1 MRQRTVGQRSRLYVW
16 HRTEKANAAVHGL
29 PMTIQTTFSLRAS
42 TPSARQMHF
51 PGSSSRSKT
60 LSRPDDRG
68 LEARHVPRSLPL
80 LGTTGESTRI
90 LIVDDV
96 YSTGP
101 LEYLLHGL
109 GYWTTRVASCGETAL
124 KAAQDF
130 LPSVVLLAIDLPDM
144 NAYRVASQ
152 LRERADGREL
162 RLIALTVDYTHAGRD
177 LAREAGFER
186 YLAKP
191 VSASALNQLLR
202 ADLP

>member
-1 MRQRTVGQRSRLYVW
+1 
-16 HRTEKANAAVHGL
+16 
-29 PMTIQTTFSLRAS
+29 
-42 TPSARQMHF
+42 MHF

-124 KAAQDF
+124 TTAQDF
-130 LPSVVLLAIDLPDM
+130 LPSVVLLSLDLQGMSP
-144 NAYRVASQ
+144 YRVAER
-152 LRERADGREL
+152 LRERAAGRQL
-162 RLIALTVDYTHAGRD
+162 RLIALTADYVHAGRD

-186 YLAKP
+186 FLAKP
-191 VSASALNQLLR
+191 VNGSALHQLLQVN
-202 ADLP
+202 LT

>member
-1 MRQRTVGQRSRLYVW
+1 MTISGISLQRSVPPARRAHQSGWPTRIKAFSRLY
-16 HRTEKANAAVHGL
+16 
-29 PMTIQTTFSLRAS
+29 
-42 TPSARQMHF
+42 
-51 PGSSSRSKT
+51 
-60 LSRPDDRG
+60 DRR
-68 LEARHVPRSLPL
+68 LEARDMPWSLPL
-80 LGTTGESTRI
+80 VGTTGEPTRI

-96 YSTGP
+96 HTTGP
-101 LEYLLHGL
+101 LEFLLHGL

-162 RLIALTVDYTHAGRD
+162 RLIALTVDYAHAGRD

-202 ADLP
+202 ADLS